1 MIKELT
7 HVNIIYTYI
16 FFLEYVI
23 LSYYEVYRQIL
34 TKTLQNLEKDPK
46 LLMKILININTCV
59 EKNIFVDKQLWQIL
73 SGKIF
78 VLLK

>member
-1 MIKELT
+1 M
-7 HVNIIYTYI
+7 
-16 FFLEYVI
+16 I